1 MKAILSSLLLLIF
14 CTQLSFAQDVRKP
27 DVILMRDNTKLEV
40 IIQEVDDQ
48 KIKYK
53 KLSNPEGPLFTVK
66 KSDITSIKYSNGE
79 TEIIEAAIEVPNY
92 YSPSTSTQTPQK
104 NERYQAPTP
113 KNQFE
118 QEIQTADADRLR
130 MMFTHYKS
138 KSKQGLMLGIGG
150 MSAGLIALGIGVGI
164 ITNAVDSQGNAKTP
178 QDEQRI
184 VTGSYLVLGG
194 FAGAAT
200 FGTIGFVR
208 AGKNNSKAGK
218 AKRELTR
225 RNEPLKVSF
234 APGFNV
240 QSRAGYLALR
250 LNF

>member
-1 MKAILSSLLLLIF
+1 MKTVLSSLLLLIL
-14 CTQLSFAQDVRKP
+14 CSQLLFAQDVRKP
-27 DVILMRDNTKLEV
+27 DVILLRDNTKLEV

-53 KLSNPEGPLFTVK
+53 KLSNPDGPVFTIK
-66 KSDITSIKYSNGE
+66 KSDITSIMYSNGE
-79 TEIIEAAIEVPNY
+79 TEIMEATIEVPNY
-92 YSPSTSTQTPQK
+92 YSPSAQTPHK
-104 NERYQAPTP
+104 NERYEARAPR
-113 KNQFE
+113 NQFE
-118 QEIQTADADRLR
+118 QEIQTADAERLR

-138 KSKQGLMLGIGG
+138 KSRQGLTLAIGG
-150 MSAGLIALGIGVGI
+150 MSAGIIAMGIGVGI
-164 ITNAVDSQGNAKTP
+164 IANAVDSQGYYKSQ
-178 QDEQRI
+178 QDEQRAK
-184 VTGSYLVLGG
+184 TGAYLVLGG

-234 APGFNV
+234 SPGFDL
-240 QSRAGYLALR
+240 QHKAGYIGLSMS
-250 LNF
+250 F